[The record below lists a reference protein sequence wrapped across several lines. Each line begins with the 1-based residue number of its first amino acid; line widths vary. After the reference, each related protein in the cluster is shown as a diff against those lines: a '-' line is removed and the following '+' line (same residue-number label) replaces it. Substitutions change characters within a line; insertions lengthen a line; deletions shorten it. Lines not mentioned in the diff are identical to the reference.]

1 MVITS
6 KRAPGTRRNA
16 TAKNGAMKNSDT
28 KKVVAKKGAVK
39 KSSRKAARKSR
50 EAALAGVEETRK
62 SARQGRRTTLRVPP
76 GLEREIS
83 LMAGE
88 HGISEN
94 EAMIRLAARGA
105 GRTEPFRGSTGGH
118 PGCGRGPRTFIPVSR
133 RGSRGDPGRSPLS
146 DASLGHLARFPSPS
160 DRSTS

>member
-1 MVITS
+1 MVIRS

-16 TAKNGAMKNSDT
+16 TTKNGAMKNSDT
-28 KKVVAKKGAVK
+28 RKVAAKKGAVK

-88 HGISEN
+88 HDISEN

-105 GRTEPFRGSTGGH
+105 QSAARERAARSLSGDRRAAIRGAAAGRE
-118 PGCGRGPRTFIPVSR
+118 
-133 RGSRGDPGRSPLS
+133 RS
-146 DASLGHLARFPSPS
+146 FPSPDEAREAILV
-160 DRSTS
+160 DRL

>member
-1 MVITS
+1 MVIRS
-6 KRAPGTRRNA
+6 KRGPGIRRNA

-28 KKVVAKKGAVK
+28 KKVAAKKDAVK
-39 KSSRKAARKSR
+39 KGSSRKATRKSR
-50 EAALAGVEETRK
+50 EAALAGVEQTRK

-88 HGISEN
+88 SGISEN

-105 GRTEPFRGSTGGH
+105 QSAARERAARNLSEDRRAAVRGAAAGRE
-118 PGCGRGPRTFIPVSR
+118 RT
-133 RGSRGDPGRSPLS
+133 
-146 DASLGHLARFPSPS
+146 FPSPDEAREAILV
-160 DRSTS
+160 DRL